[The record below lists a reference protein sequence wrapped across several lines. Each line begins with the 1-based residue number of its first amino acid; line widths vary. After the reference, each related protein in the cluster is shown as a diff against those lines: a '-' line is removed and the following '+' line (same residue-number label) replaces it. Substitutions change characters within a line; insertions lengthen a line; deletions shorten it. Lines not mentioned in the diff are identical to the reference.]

1 MLVTLNNKV
10 ITFEVSDERKY
21 DVVDGEGK
29 MILKQIFR
37 FVKDNYS
44 DKENILKEIK
54 FAEGIDDEL
63 KNGLDFFIKEL
74 MNKFKESDLDVDPS
88 L

>member
-1 MLVTLNNKV
+1 MLVTLNNKI

-44 DKENILKEIK
+44 DKGNILKEIK
-54 FAEGIDDEL
+54 FSEGIDDEL
-63 KNGLDFFIKEL
+63 KNGLDFFINEL
-74 MNKFKESDLDVDPS
+74 MNKFKESDLDVDTS